1 MPFILKIVILLY
13 LFIYFR
19 LCKYNRISV
28 KTLWNAHA
36 LIAIIKIHYIRE
48 RVKKTAFILR
58 EEKALFDDFY
68 CIMQIFIKLF
78 LQAKMLVILI
88 NRKKLGK
95 EMGKEVGR
103 EREIA
108 RSSKITMQLE
118 QFSTINVTVSQVGT
132 RIFDKRECYH
142 FSYISSVHLN
152 LSRYHII

>member
-1 MPFILKIVILLY
+1 
-13 LFIYFR
+13 
-19 LCKYNRISV
+19 
-28 KTLWNAHA
+28 
-36 LIAIIKIHYIRE
+36 
-48 RVKKTAFILR
+48 
-58 EEKALFDDFY
+58 
-68 CIMQIFIKLF
+68 MQIFIKLF

-108 RSSKITMQLE
+108 RRSSKITMQLE

-142 FSYISSVHLN
+142 FSYISSALKIPHNIDYYRNRIRSSVSVQIVEL
-152 LSRYHII
+152 